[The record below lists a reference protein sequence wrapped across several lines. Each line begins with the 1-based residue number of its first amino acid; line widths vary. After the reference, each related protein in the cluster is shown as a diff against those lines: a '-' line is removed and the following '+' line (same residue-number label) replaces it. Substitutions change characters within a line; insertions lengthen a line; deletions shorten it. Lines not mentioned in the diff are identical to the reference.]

1 MLDVRMP
8 REFGADL
15 FPDSTQIC
23 GACYEETPGRSQ
35 LNPATVGLEQFDPE
49 LFGEA
54 PQLS

>member
-1 MLDVRMP
+1 MP

-54 PQLS
+54 PC